1 MPNIDS
7 QSIETCIQSITQHIQ
22 EDEVKSL
29 VSALEALQQEPQNES
44 YFEQFSEAFNNLGAT
59 QGAVLT
65 YAPYLMVI
73 MADDPFDML
82 GDDD

>member
-1 MPNIDS
+1 MPKIDS
-7 QSIETCIQSITQHIQ
+7 QSIETCIQSITQYIQ
-22 EDEVKSL
+22 EDEIKPL
-29 VSALEALQQEPQNES
+29 VSALEALQQEPENES
-44 YFEQFSEAFNNLGAT
+44 YFEQFSEAFNQLGMT

-82 GDDD
+82 ESDV